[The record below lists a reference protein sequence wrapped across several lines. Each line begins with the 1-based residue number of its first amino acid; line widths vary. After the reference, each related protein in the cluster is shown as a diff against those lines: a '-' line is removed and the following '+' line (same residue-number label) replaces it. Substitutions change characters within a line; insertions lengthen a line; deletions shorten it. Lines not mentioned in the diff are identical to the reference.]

1 VLCFVLLHLK
11 FWTRLVYV
19 LQLDC
24 WICFASVWLV
34 FFTRNSRARPYCD
47 FNSKNKGVQ
56 NITRQNYE

>member
-1 VLCFVLLHLK
+1 VLCFVSLHLK

-34 FFTRNSRARPYCD
+34 FFTRNSRGTPLLW
-47 FNSKNKGVQ
+47 F
-56 NITRQNYE
+56 